1 MRVPASQCPGLGPVL
16 AYLIALLHLFL
27 RAQLE
32 RNDCCRRGRLAAGR
46 FNNSIPGCASNI
58 RVWFLASSSANIRI
72 NRPRA
77 KNGSYW
83 NLDLTFASRVAAE
96 RMSNLLHAMKN
107 LRRADAPPTQPGRP
121 AGGNVSA
128 GLPGEQGGTL
138 GGGLGNMQGV
148 RTRAP
153 YRFEAAIDHEGN
165 AAPLEPR
172 TKFGAIPIGEGV
184 IEDSACQSVVLH
196 KDQRVLERVRGRQR
210 GAGNFKLLR
219 DVHDD

>member
-58 RVWFLASSSANIRI
+58 RVWFLAASSANIRI

-83 NLDLTFASRVAAE
+83 NLDLIFASRVAAE
-96 RMSNLLHAMKN
+96 RWRMSNLLHAMKN
-107 LRRADAPPTQPGRP
+107 LRRRAALRTI
-121 AGGNVSA
+121 
-128 GLPGEQGGTL
+128 
-138 GGGLGNMQGV
+138 GGGKCELV
-148 RTRAP
+148 CLPWP
-153 YRFEAAIDHEGN
+153 YRLSRSRLAQQAWRN
-165 AAPLEPR
+165 
-172 TKFGAIPIGEGV
+172 T
-184 IEDSACQSVVLH
+184 
-196 KDQRVLERVRGRQR
+196 VRGQ
-210 GAGNFKLLR
+210 K
-219 DVHDD
+219 